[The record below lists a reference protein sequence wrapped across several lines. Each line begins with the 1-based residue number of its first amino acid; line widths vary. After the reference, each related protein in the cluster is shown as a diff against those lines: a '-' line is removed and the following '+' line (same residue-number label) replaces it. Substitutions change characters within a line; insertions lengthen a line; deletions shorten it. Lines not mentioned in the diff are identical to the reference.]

1 MDVGPNT
8 MVTMDY
14 KVSKEN
20 GEVLE
25 SSETTGPI
33 DIVYGV
39 GSIVPGLE
47 KEMLGMKIGDKKN
60 VTVPPAEAYGERSDE
75 AVGNV
80 PRENFPEDR
89 ELEVG
94 MMFNLRKEDGTIMF
108 ATIMEVLDNELK
120 MDFNHP
126 LAGETLKFDIE
137 IKEVKDAPP
146 VGEGCGC
153 GCSCGGDSGPP
164 EGGCTPGDC
173 CS

>member
-1 MDVGPNT
+1 MDIGSNT

-14 KVSKEN
+14 KVSKED
-20 GEVLE
+20 GEILE
-25 SSETTGPI
+25 SSEKTGPI

-47 KEMLGMKIGDKKN
+47 REMIGMKIGDKKN
-60 VTVPPAEAYGERSDE
+60 VTVSPAEAYGERSDE

-80 PRENFPEDR
+80 PRDSFPKEPA
-89 ELEVG
+89 LEVG
-94 MMFNLRKEDGTIMF
+94 MMFNMRKQDGQILF
-108 ATIMEVLDNELK
+108 ATIMEIMEEELK

-137 IKEVKDAPP
+137 IKDVKEAP
-146 VGEGCGC
+146 EADECGC